1 MTCLGSGASRW
12 VRGPRWP
19 GWSFHDR
26 SRTNAEIILD
36 LYQAIRAVAG
46 EEMLILS
53 CNVVGHLGAG
63 IFDIQRTGDDTS
75 GKIWERTRRMG
86 VNTLAFRIAQHG
98 SFFVVDADC
107 VAITQAVPWQLTQ
120 QWLELVAGSGTAL
133 FVSPEAAATGSE
145 QKKALAE
152 AFARVTAPGA
162 SSAPADWFRS
172 TTPEV
177 WREGAGKTREAL

>member
-1 MTCLGSGASRW
+1 MGAHPADGCEHACFSH
-12 VRGPRWP
+12 P
-19 GWSFHDR
+19 
-26 SRTNAEIILD
+26 
-36 LYQAIRAVAG
+36 
-46 EEMLILS
+46 
-53 CNVVGHLGAG
+53 
-63 IFDIQRTGDDTS
+63 
-75 GKIWERTRRMG
+75 
-86 VNTLAFRIAQHG
+86 QHG

-152 AFARVTAPGA
+152 AFAIVTAPGT

-177 WREGAGKTREAL
+177 WREGAGKAEKRYEWCAPDGAYPFGV